1 MLAGSV
7 NLNGVLT
14 IEVTKPFGESVVLKI
29 LDLVQNAA
37 LKKARTENFITR
49 FARVYTPVVVF
60 LALALAVIPPLVSPG
75 ADLFKWINRALV
87 FLVVSCPCALVVSV
101 PLSYFGGI
109 GGASRR
115 GILVKGSS
123 FLDALTQVDTVVF
136 DKTGTLTKGAFKVGE
151 IRPAEGFTEDEL
163 LEIAAYAEAF
173 SPHPIGLS
181 IQKAFGE
188 KIDLKRVLDSEV
200 ISEKACARLWTGTRF
215 WRATPPLWRNTGWI
229 CPMIW
234 WGRAP
239 GQRCL

>member
-1 MLAGSV
+1 MTSGRVAGAGRLGKSERRADNRGYKAV
-7 NLNGVLT
+7 RGVGG
-14 IEVTKPFGESVVLKI
+14 FKI

-60 LALALAVIPPLVSPG
+60 LALSLAVIPPLVSSG

-115 GILVKGSS
+115 GILVKVSS

-151 IRPAEGFTEDEL
+151 IRPA
-163 LEIAAYAEAF
+163 
-173 SPHPIGLS
+173 GLY
-181 IQKAFGE
+181 
-188 KIDLKRVLDSEV
+188 
-200 ISEKACARLWTGTRF
+200 
-215 WRATPPLWRNTGWI
+215 
-229 CPMIW
+229 
-234 WGRAP
+234 
-239 GQRCL
+239 